1 MNTAEAKKVLETA
14 LLCTHEAL
22 SVNDLKKLFITGL
35 EVVAAPKPAK
45 AAASARAS
53 ADVAVTAEGDT
64 EAEVDVDVDVEVE
77 VEVDGDADHDA
88 DAAAALADDDAGDE
102 GSERDAEDAADAQG
116 AQQDQDGEQN
126 VEQNIEQDI
135 EQDIEQ
141 EAEPEFVVDAD
152 AIKAM
157 LAELQ
162 QEWAGRGVEL
172 VKLTHGWRF
181 QSRAEMK
188 VFLDRLNPEKPPK
201 YTRATLE
208 TLAIIAYRQ
217 PVTRGDIEDIR
228 GVAVNS
234 QTIKMLEDRGW
245 VDVIGH
251 RDVPGRPALLA
262 TTRQFLDDLGL
273 SSLEELPPLQAVGQE
288 NMPGGP
294 ENAMQAMEQSLQATL
309 DQASIDFDGGD
320 AEADADVQPV
330 SVAQAGD
337 DAAANGDHADE
348 GDDADEDDAD
358 DADADDAQAEVT
370 ASMHEYADTEQED
383 PAGTDDEA
391 SAAEP
396 GTASGAE
403 HDEPTPEPKDD
414 QSSTH

>member
-22 SVNDLKKLFITGL
+22 SVNDLKKLFITGH
-35 EVVAAPKPAK
+35 EIVATPNAAK
-45 AAASARAS
+45 AAKVSEKAESVQVIEAAGATEAGAVSGEVSDASSDAEAS
-53 ADVAVTAEGDT
+53 DAAAGVDAELGAAHADDAEGVDEQPEGEQADGDDVEPDTVIDT
-64 EAEVDVDVDVEVE
+64 EA
-77 VEVDGDADHDA
+77 
-88 DAAAALADDDAGDE
+88 
-102 GSERDAEDAADAQG
+102 
-116 AQQDQDGEQN
+116 
-126 VEQNIEQDI
+126 
-135 EQDIEQ
+135 
-141 EAEPEFVVDAD
+141 
-152 AIKAM
+152 IKQM

-172 VKLTHGWRF
+172 VKLTNGWRF

-188 VFLDRLNPEKPPK
+188 VYLDRLNPEKPPR

-262 TTRQFLDDLGL
+262 TTKQFLDDLGL

-288 NMPGGP
+288 HMPGGP
-294 ENAMQAMEQSLQATL
+294 ENAMQAMEQNLQATL
-309 DQASIDFDGGD
+309 DQASIDFDAEAGGDVHAVAVAQGEAGD
-320 AEADADVQPV
+320 AE
-330 SVAQAGD
+330 G
-337 DAAANGDHADE
+337 AANEVDVN
-348 GDDADEDDAD
+348 
-358 DADADDAQAEVT
+358 DADAGQAEAEHADV
-370 ASMHEYADTEQED
+370 AEAEAEEQGDAEHADAEQSDTEQED

-391 SAAEP
+391 PAAEP
-396 GTASGAE
+396 ETTSGAE

-414 QSSTH
+414 QSTSH